1 MKKSNAKLISISA
14 LLFWLLLIFTL
25 SAIPSLQVDS
35 LGVWDLVLRKLAHF
49 GEFAILAWLIASV
62 LRFYRKINAKF
73 VLSVLVFGL
82 AYAASDEFHQLF
94 VIGRKGYW
102 VDWLIDS
109 GGVLLGVVIYF
120 VYQKYLQKS
129 LDLKS

>member
-35 LGVWDLVLRKLAHF
+35 LGVWDLVFRKLAHF